1 MLSSLRI
8 LPRLMIGFGVLLLM
22 IVGLSGFTVQSDRS
36 TRDLFET
43 VTRLKGNETL
53 DERVEKRVFEARMQ
67 GWMALASGDQDHW
80 PQAETAFRTAHE
92 RLQDLISKTSDPG
105 RLARAKQMETAITSY
120 EAKLAKLREFKGA
133 NAELGTPQ
141 GRQAIADAATAASQ
155 IDTIGEGL
163 SDAYEHAA
171 DKAGLDALSDMAGA
185 TNIAIALGVISILL
199 GMILAIIIA
208 RSIARPIRAI
218 TESMAIIAAGNIE
231 AEIPG
236 AGRKDEVGDMAG
248 AVKVFKDS
256 MIEAARLRA
265 DQEAA
270 AQQAAAQRRQAML
283 EMAAKF
289 EASVGSIVSGV
300 SSQATELQATA
311 QSMAATAEETTRQST
326 TVAAASEQ
334 ASQNVQTVASAAEE
348 LSTSVREIT
357 EQVTRSSRMIGEA
370 VAQANLSNE
379 KMQGLSEAAKK
390 VGDVV
395 RIIAGIAGQTNLLA
409 LNATIEAARAGE
421 AGKGFAVVASEVKA
435 LATQT
440 AKATEEID
448 VQIRAIGEAT
458 EASVQSMLG
467 ISQTITKVDET
478 ATIIA
483 AAVEEQ
489 GAATQEIAR
498 NVQQAAQGTSEVT
511 SNIAGVSQAAQQT
524 GAAASQVLSSA
535 GDLGQNSAMLKRQ
548 VDEFLREVRA
558 A

>member
-8 LPRLMIGFGVLLLM
+8 LPRLMIGFGILLLM

-36 TRDLFET
+36 TRDLFEG
-43 VTRLKGNETL
+43 VSRLKANETL
-53 DERVEKRVFEARMQ
+53 DERVEKRVFEGRMQ
-67 GWMALASGDQDHW
+67 VWMALASGDQAHW
-80 PQAETAFRTAHE
+80 QQAETAFRTAHE
-92 RLQDLISKTSDPG
+92 RLQNLISSTSDPA
-105 RLARAKQMETAITSY
+105 RLAKAKEMDTALASL
-120 EAKLAKLREFKGA
+120 EVKEEKLNEFKGA
-133 NAELGTPQ
+133 NSELDRPEA
-141 GRQAIADAATAASQ
+141 RQALSEAGAAAGQ
-155 IDTIGEGL
+155 IDSIGESL
-163 SDAYEHAA
+163 SEAYEHAA
-171 DKAGLDALSDMAGA
+171 KTADTDALDEMASA
-185 TNIAIALGVISILL
+185 TNIAITLGVTSILL
-199 GMILAIIIA
+199 GMILAFVIA
-208 RSIARPIRAI
+208 RSIARPIQAI
-218 TESMAIIAAGNIE
+218 TGSMRIIAAGNTE

-270 AQQAAAQRRQAML
+270 AQRAAAQRRQAML

-300 SSQATELQATA
+300 TAQATELQATA

-379 KMQGLSEAAKK
+379 QMQGLSEAAKK

-458 EASVQSMLG
+458 QASVQSMLG